1 MAKTRRQLGAD
12 PALGLRML
20 ATMLM
25 LAALYSAFV
34 WVLWQAG
41 AGTVTIIFFVAVMV
55 GIQYFFSDQLVLA
68 SMRARIVT
76 PNEEPGLHATI
87 ARLAAV
93 ADMPIPRLAIMES
106 DVPNAFATGR
116 SPGHSA
122 VAVTRGLIRRLNPAE
137 LEAVLAHELSHIK
150 HRDVAVMTFASF
162 FATVAS
168 LIVQNV
174 FYMRRYGGMGMGRRR
189 GRSDRG
195 GEGLM
200 IVWLAA
206 FVVWA
211 VSYFLIRA
219 LSRYREYAADR
230 GAAILTGSPAN
241 LMSALLSISG
251 AMDRIPVQDMREVS
265 GLNAFLIVPAL
276 RRESLAELFSTH
288 PSLERRLENLQRI
301 EQEMRS

>member
-12 PALGLRML
+12 PALSMRML
-20 ATMLM
+20 ATMLL

-34 WVLWQAG
+34 WVLWQVG
-41 AGTVTIIFFVAVMV
+41 AGMVTIIFFVAVMV
-55 GIQYFFSDQLVLA
+55 GIQYFLSDHLVLA

-76 PNEEPGLHATI
+76 PNEEPGLHATL

-93 ADMPIPRLAIMES
+93 ADMPIPRLAIIES

-116 SPGHSA
+116 SPSHSA
-122 VAVTRGLIRRLNPAE
+122 VAVTRGLIRRLSPAE

-168 LIVQNV
+168 LIVQNM
-174 FYMRRYGGMGMGRRR
+174 FYVRRYPVRMGGRR
-189 GRSDRG
+189 GRSDRDAG
-195 GEGLM
+195 GLM

-206 FVVWA
+206 FVVWV

-219 LSRYREYAADR
+219 LSRYREFAADR
-230 GAAILTGSPAN
+230 GAAIITGSPAN
-241 LMSALLSISG
+241 LMSALLAISG
-251 AMDRIPVQDMREVS
+251 AMERIPMEDMREVS

>member
-12 PALGLRML
+12 PALSMRML
-20 ATMLM
+20 ATMLL

-34 WVLWQAG
+34 WVLWQVG
-41 AGTVTIIFFVAVMV
+41 AGMVTIIFFVAVMV
-55 GIQYFFSDQLVLA
+55 GIQYLLSDHLVLA

-76 PNEEPGLHATI
+76 PNEEPGLHATL

-93 ADMPIPRLAIMES
+93 ADMPIPRLAIIES
-106 DVPNAFATGR
+106 AVPNAFATGR
-116 SPGHSA
+116 SPSHSA
-122 VAVTRGLIRRLNPAE
+122 VAVTRGLIRRLSPAE

-150 HRDVAVMTFASF
+150 HRDVALMSFASF
-162 FATVAS
+162 FATGAS
-168 LIVQNV
+168 LIVQNMLYV
-174 FYMRRYGGMGMGRRR
+174 RRYPVRMGGRR
-189 GRSDRG
+189 GRADRDAG
-195 GEGLM
+195 GLM

-206 FVVWA
+206 FVVWV

-219 LSRYREYAADR
+219 LSRYREFAADR
-230 GAAILTGSPAN
+230 GAAIITGSPAN
-241 LMSALLSISG
+241 LMSALPAISG
-251 AMDRIPVQDMREVS
+251 AMERIPMEDMREVS

>member
-12 PALGLRML
+12 PALSMRML
-20 ATMLM
+20 ATMLL

-34 WVLWQAG
+34 WVLWQVG
-41 AGTVTIIFFVAVMV
+41 AGMVTIIFFVAVMV
-55 GIQYFFSDQLVLA
+55 GIQYFLSDHLVLA

-76 PNEEPGLHATI
+76 PNEEPGLHATL
-87 ARLAAV
+87 ACLAAV
-93 ADMPIPRLAIMES
+93 ADMPIPRLAIIES

-116 SPGHSA
+116 SPSHSA
-122 VAVTRGLIRRLNPAE
+122 VAVTRGLIRRLSPAE

-168 LIVQNV
+168 LIVQNM
-174 FYMRRYGGMGMGRRR
+174 FYVRRYPVRMGGRR
-189 GRSDRG
+189 GRSDRDAG
-195 GEGLM
+195 GLM

-206 FVVWA
+206 FVVWV

-219 LSRYREYAADR
+219 LSRYREFAADR
-230 GAAILTGSPAN
+230 GAAIITGSPAN
-241 LMSALLSISG
+241 LMSALLAISG
-251 AMDRIPVQDMREVS
+251 AMERIPMEDMREVS